1 MKNVELIS
9 WIKQIFGG
17 IKFEIHWLVVLRQMV
32 FKTCF
37 NYDISYIRLKNVYDE
52 KKFFQLR
59 DFAYR
64 NSNIISL

>member
-37 NYDISYIRLKNVYDE
+37 NYEISYIRLKNVYDE

-59 DFAYR
+59 DFEYR

>member
-59 DFAYR
+59 DLEYR

>member
-52 KKFFQLR
+52 KKF
-59 DFAYR
+59 
-64 NSNIISL
+64 SN

>member
-59 DFAYR
+59 DFEYR

>member
-52 KKFFQLR
+52 KKFFQLK
-59 DFAYR
+59 DFEYR

>member
-1 MKNVELIS
+1 MKNVESIS

-59 DFAYR
+59 DFEYR

>member
-17 IKFEIHWLVVLRQMV
+17 IKFKIHWLAVLRQMV

-59 DFAYR
+59 DFEYR

>member
-37 NYDISYIRLKNVYDE
+37 NYDISYIRLKDVYDE

-59 DFAYR
+59 DLEYR